1 MVEKFQK
8 ILESIEKTKSSV
20 IVFALLKMDEFVDKW
35 TVVFCASWA
44 TDANRTEVFEIIRK
58 EIRATLTPEEVG
70 EIARIAIYPKTEHF
84 IQELLQYK
92 SGTTIENE
100 KINGNTVH
108 YAHIIKSEVEAS
120 VKTSSFAS
128 KV

>member
-8 ILESIEKTKSSV
+8 ILEDIQKANGDV
-20 IVFALLKMDEFVDKW
+20 VVFALLKMDEFVDKW

-44 TDANRTEVFEIIRK
+44 SESKRTEVFEIIRK
-58 EIRATLTPEEVG
+58 EIVKTLTPEEVG

-92 SGTTIENE
+92 SGTTIENK

-108 YAHIIKSEVEAS
+108 YADIIKSEEKITEPVKQEA
-120 VKTSSFAS
+120 
-128 KV
+128 

>member
-8 ILESIEKTKSSV
+8 ILENIEKAKGSV
-20 IVFALLKMDEFVDKW
+20 VIFALLKMDEFVDKW

-44 TDANRTEVFEIIRK
+44 TDINRTEVFEMIRK
-58 EIRATLTPEEVG
+58 QITDTLRPEEVS

-92 SGTTIENE
+92 SGTTIENK

-108 YAHIIKSEVEAS
+108 YAHIIKSEEMIVEP
-120 VKTSSFAS
+120 VKQEA
-128 KV
+128 

>member
-8 ILESIEKTKSSV
+8 ILEDIQKANGDV
-20 IVFALLKMDEFVDKW
+20 VVFALLKMDEFVDKW

-44 TDANRTEVFEIIRK
+44 SESKRTEVFEIIRK
-58 EIRATLTPEEVG
+58 EIVKTLTPEEVG

-92 SGTTIENE
+92 SGTTIENK

-108 YAHIIKSEVEAS
+108 YAHIIKSEEIIVEP
-120 VKTSSFAS
+120 VKQEA
-128 KV
+128 